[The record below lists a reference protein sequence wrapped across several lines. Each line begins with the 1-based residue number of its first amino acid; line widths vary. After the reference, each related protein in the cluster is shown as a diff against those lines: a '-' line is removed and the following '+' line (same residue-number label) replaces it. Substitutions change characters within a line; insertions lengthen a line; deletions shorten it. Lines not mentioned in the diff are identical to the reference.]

1 MIDRAMPPLDPSLC
15 WAMVDASPDLF
26 FFKDASFIY
35 RYVNRAFCD
44 LFGIAAQAI
53 VGFTDFTVFPAPSA
67 NRHRQ
72 ADQAVMTSGLPQM
85 FEYIVERDDRSVWLQ
100 VLKTPVLD
108 QTGQM
113 AGVVCVA
120 RNITA
125 QKRVDAQ
132 NRQTLAVLERDVAD
146 QAEDLRRANQELRH
160 EMAERLKAEKALEA
174 SHRSLNCIFENSPIG
189 ITFVTDRVVRRANPR
204 FHELFGMEQDAAVG
218 FSTAA
223 FYPDQATFEA
233 FGQRFYPVLGRGE
246 RVDTVAVM
254 RRSDGTNFWC
264 RLIGQVLYA
273 DRPQEGSIWLMEDV
287 TERRLAEEASLA
299 AERLKHEFMD
309 NMSHEIRTPLNGI
322 LGMAELLGA
331 TDLTAEQQELIETLK
346 ESGHTLAA
354 LLESVLD
361 FARLDSGDV
370 QTRLSPFS
378 VANIMEGVVNSF
390 GGAALQK
397 GLALTWTVDRKVPEL
412 VVGDGGGLRQILA
425 ALLSNAVKFTE
436 KGSIE
441 VMATVEDQQP
451 ADQPTMAPSVV
462 IALAVRDSGIG
473 LAPDQIETIF
483 EPFRQADGSK
493 TRRFGGAGLGLAI
506 AGKLAEAMGGRLT
519 VTSEPGSGS
528 RFAFVAPYELP
539 GAAALSEREP
549 G

>member
-1 MIDRAMPPLDPSLC
+1 
-15 WAMVDASPDLF
+15 MVDASSDIF
-26 FFKDASFIY
+26 FFKDASFTY
-35 RYVNRAFCD
+35 RYVNRAFCE
-44 LFGIAAQAI
+44 LFGIPAQAI
-53 VGFTDFTVFPAPSA
+53 VGSTDFTAFPASSA

-72 ADQAVMTSGLPQM
+72 ADQTVMASGQPQM
-85 FEYIVERDDRSVWLQ
+85 FEYVVERDDRSVWLQ
-100 VLKTPVLD
+100 VLKTPVMD

-132 NRQTLAVLERDVAD
+132 NRQTLAVLERDVAER
-146 QAEDLRRANQELRH
+146 AEDLRRANQELRH
-160 EMAERLKAEKALEA
+160 EMGERRKAEKALEE
-174 SHRSLNCIFENSPIG
+174 SHRSLNYIFENSPIG
-189 ITFVTDRVVRRANPR
+189 IAFVADRVVRRANPR
-204 FHELFGMEQDAAVG
+204 FHELFSLEQGKAAG
-218 FSTAA
+218 LSTAA
-223 FYPDQATFEA
+223 FYLDQAAFEA

-246 RVDTVAVM
+246 RVDTVSVM
-254 RRSDGTNFWC
+254 RRSDGVHFWC

-273 DRPQEGSIWLMEDV
+273 DRPQEGSIWIMEDV
-287 TERRLAEEASLA
+287 TDRRLAEEATLA

-322 LGMAELLGA
+322 LGMAELLGITA
-331 TDLTAEQQELIETLK
+331 LTAEQQELIETLK
-346 ESGHTLAA
+346 ESGRTLAA

-370 QTRLSPFS
+370 QTRRAPFS
-378 VANIMEGVVNSF
+378 VANIIEGVVNSF
-390 GGAALQK
+390 GGAAIQK
-397 GLALTWTVDRKVPEL
+397 GLALTWTVDRRIPEL

-436 KGSIE
+436 TGTIA
-441 VMATVEDQQP
+441 VVATVEDQP
-451 ADQPTMAPSVV
+451 PGDMATPVPSVV
-462 IALAVRDSGIG
+462 LALAVRDTGIG
-473 LAPDQIETIF
+473 LAPDQSETIF

-506 AGKLAEAMGGRLT
+506 AGKLAQAMGGRLT
-519 VTSEPGSGS
+519 VASMPGSGS
-528 RFAFVAPYELP
+528 CFTFVAPYERP
-539 GAAALSEREP
+539 SAAALSEPEQ